1 MVKMVRGYQKRV
13 IFLKKTGSE
22 IFDEAYFI
30 LSDSG
35 ERASCSECDMIA
47 EANRIIDENLC
58 FAETGRIGFFSRV
71 GGSLLRWA
79 VSFVIGAA
87 VGVVTTAAIF
97 VW

>member
-30 LSDSG
+30 LSDSY
-35 ERASCSECDMIA
+35 ESASGGECDMIA

-58 FAETGRIGFFSRV
+58 LGQTSKAGFFSRV
-71 GGSLLRWA
+71 RRSFTRWA
-79 VSFVIGAA
+79 ISFLIGAIA
-87 VGVVTTAAIF
+87 GFITCLAIF